1 MQEKPNAKVLQAAEA
16 AIKNSD
22 HRLQLLQEMWQSLGI
37 NPSVGT
43 ELFGHTHT
51 DVTLVQNAEQEL
63 LTEVNRLRSNQPPS
77 LEEGKRLR
85 RPPRMRGII
94 V

>member
-1 MQEKPNAKVLQAAEA
+1 MQEEPNAKVLQAAEA
-16 AIKNSD
+16 AIKDSD
-22 HRLQLLQEMWQSLGI
+22 HRLQLLQEMWQSFGI

-43 ELFGHTHT
+43 ELFGHA
-51 DVTLVQNAEQEL
+51 DVTLAQNAEQEL

>member
-1 MQEKPNAKVLQAAEA
+1 MQEEPNAKVLQAAEA
-16 AIKNSD
+16 AIKDSD

-43 ELFGHTHT
+43 ELFGHT
-51 DVTLVQNAEQEL
+51 DVTLVRNAEQEL

>member
-16 AIKNSD
+16 AIKDSD

-37 NPSVGT
+37 NPNVGT
-43 ELFGHTHT
+43 ELFGHT
-51 DVTLVQNAEQEL
+51 DITLVQNAEQEL

>member
-1 MQEKPNAKVLQAAEA
+1 MQEEPNAKVLQAAEA
-16 AIKNSD
+16 AIKDSD

-43 ELFGHTHT
+43 ELFGHT

-63 LTEVNRLRSNQPPS
+63 LTEVNRLRSNQLPS

>member
-1 MQEKPNAKVLQAAEA
+1 MQEEPNAKVLQAAEA
-16 AIKNSD
+16 AIKDSD

-37 NPSVGT
+37 NPNVGT
-43 ELFGHTHT
+43 ELFGHT
-51 DVTLVQNAEQEL
+51 DVILVQNAEQEL

>member
-1 MQEKPNAKVLQAAEA
+1 MQEEPNAKVLQAAEE
-16 AIKNSD
+16 AIKDSD

-37 NPSVGT
+37 NPNVGT
-43 ELFGHTHT
+43 ALFGHADTS
-51 DVTLVQNAEQEL
+51 LVQDAEQEL
-63 LTEVNRLRSNQPPS
+63 LTEVNRLRSNHPHS

>member
-1 MQEKPNAKVLQAAEA
+1 MQEEPNAKVLQAAEE
-16 AIKNSD
+16 AIKDSD

-37 NPSVGT
+37 NPNVGA
-43 ELFGHTHT
+43 ELFGHT
-51 DVTLVQNAEQEL
+51 DVTLVQSAEQEL
-63 LTEVNRLRSNQPPS
+63 LTEVNRLRSNHPHS
-77 LEEGKRLR
+77 LEEGKRFR